1 MPEIADSDRIRAL
14 VSRAARLLDAGA
26 YDRFLDLFTEDGR
39 YCIEAASAELGRQ
52 MTWMDL
58 GRSEL
63 AALFEEYPDHV
74 VDKATRLH
82 LVTTDEVEI
91 ADDSGHALSTFAV
104 FRTDLH
110 GASALYAV
118 GHYEDVFV
126 RLGQTW
132 KLRSRKVRLETRQF
146 TVPTPLPL

>member
-1 MPEIADSDRIRAL
+1 MPDMSEVDRIRAL
-14 VSRAARLLDAGA
+14 ISRAARYLDRGA
-26 YDRFLDLFTEDGR
+26 YEQFLDLFTEHGR
-39 YCIEAASAELGRQ
+39 YCIEAVSAELGKQ

-58 GRSEL
+58 DRSEL
-63 AALFEEYPDHV
+63 ASLFKEYPDHV

-82 LVTTDEVEI
+82 LVATDEVEI
-91 ADDSGHALSTFAV
+91 TEDSADAVSTFAV

-118 GHYEDVFV
+118 GHYEDAFV
-126 RLGQTW
+126 RQGQTW
-132 KLRSRKVRLETRQF
+132 KLRSRKVRLESRQF

>member
-1 MPEIADSDRIRAL
+1 MTESDRIRAL
-14 VSRAARLLDAGA
+14 VSRTARFLDAA
-26 YDRFLDLFTEDGR
+26 VYDQFLDLFTDDGR
-39 YCIEAASAELGRQ
+39 YRLEAMSAELGKQ

-58 GRSEL
+58 DRSEL
-63 AALFEEYPDHV
+63 AALFKEYPDHV

-91 ADDSGHALSTFAV
+91 ADDSGTALSTFAV
-104 FRTDLH
+104 FRTDQH

-118 GHYEDVFV
+118 GRYEDAFV

-132 KLRSRKVRLETRQF
+132 KLRSRKVRVETRQF

>member
-1 MPEIADSDRIRAL
+1 MTESDRIRAL
-14 VSRAARLLDAGA
+14 VSRTARFLDAA
-26 YDRFLDLFTEDGR
+26 VYDQFLDLFTDDGR
-39 YCIEAASAELGRQ
+39 YRIEAMSAELGKQ

-58 GRSEL
+58 DRSEL
-63 AALFEEYPDHV
+63 AALFNEYPDHV

-91 ADDSGHALSTFAV
+91 ADDSGTALSTFAV
-104 FRTDLH
+104 FRTDQH

-118 GHYEDVFV
+118 GRYEDAFV

-132 KLRSRKVRLETRQF
+132 KLRSRKVRVETRQF

>member
-1 MPEIADSDRIRAL
+1 MPDASESDHIRAL
-14 VSRAARLLDAGA
+14 VSRAARLLDAGG
-26 YDRFLDLFTEDGR
+26 YDQFLELFTEDGR
-39 YCIEAASAELGRQ
+39 YRIDAASAELGKQ

-58 GRSEL
+58 DRSEL
-63 AALFEEYPDHV
+63 AALFKEYPEHV

-82 LVTTDEVEI
+82 LVTTDEIEI
-91 ADDSGHALSTFAV
+91 AGNSATALSTFAV
-104 FRTDLH
+104 CRTDLR

-118 GHYEDVFV
+118 GRYDDVFV
-126 RLGQTW
+126 RQGQTW

>member
-1 MPEIADSDRIRAL
+1 MPDVSEGDRIRGL
-14 VSRAARLLDAGA
+14 VSRAARTLDAGA
-26 YDRFLDLFTEDGR
+26 YEQFLDLFTDDGR
-39 YCIEAASAELGRQ
+39 YRIEAVSAELGKP
-52 MTWMDL
+52 MIWMDHD
-58 GRSEL
+58 RSEL
-63 AALFEEYPDHV
+63 AALFKEYPDHV

-91 ADDSGHALSTFAV
+91 AGDSANALSTFAV

-126 RLGQTW
+126 RQGQTW
-132 KLRSRKVRLETRQF
+132 KLKSRKVHLETRQF

>member
-1 MPEIADSDRIRAL
+1 VLDVNESDRIRAL
-14 VSRAARLLDAGA
+14 VSRTARFLDAA
-26 YDRFLDLFTEDGR
+26 VYDQFLDLFTDDGR
-39 YCIEAASAELGRQ
+39 YRIEAMSAELGKQ

-58 GRSEL
+58 DRSEL
-63 AALFEEYPDHV
+63 AALFKEYPDHV

-91 ADDSGHALSTFAV
+91 ADDSGTALSTFAV
-104 FRTDLH
+104 FRTDQH

-118 GHYEDVFV
+118 GRYEDAFV

-132 KLRSRKVRLETRQF
+132 KLRSRKVRVETRQF

>member
-1 MPEIADSDRIRAL
+1 MGECDRIRAL
-14 VSRAARLLDAGA
+14 VSRAARVLDAGA
-26 YDRFLDLFTEDGR
+26 YEQFLDLFTDDGR
-39 YCIEAASAELGRQ
+39 YRIEAVSAELGKP

-58 GRSEL
+58 DCLEL
-63 AALFEEYPDHV
+63 AALFKEYPDHI

-91 ADDSGHALSTFAV
+91 AGDSGHALSTFAV

-126 RLGQTW
+126 RKGQTW
-132 KLRSRKVRLETRQF
+132 KLKSRKVRLETRQF

>member
-1 MPEIADSDRIRAL
+1 MSESDRIRAL
-14 VSRAARLLDAGA
+14 VSRTARFLDAAG
-26 YDRFLDLFTEDGR
+26 YDQFLDLFTDDGR
-39 YCIEAASAELGRQ
+39 YRIEAMSAELGKQ

-58 GRSEL
+58 DRSEL
-63 AALFEEYPDHV
+63 AALFKEYPDHV

-91 ADDSGHALSTFAV
+91 ADDSGTALSTFAV
-104 FRTDLH
+104 FRTDQH

-118 GHYEDVFV
+118 GRYEDAFV

-132 KLRSRKVRLETRQF
+132 KLRSRKVRVETRQF

>member
-1 MPEIADSDRIRAL
+1 VNESDRIRAL
-14 VSRAARLLDAGA
+14 VSRTARFLDAA
-26 YDRFLDLFTEDGR
+26 VYDQFLDLFTDDGR
-39 YCIEAASAELGRQ
+39 YRIEAMSAELGKQ

-58 GRSEL
+58 DRSEL
-63 AALFEEYPDHV
+63 AALFKEYPDHV

-91 ADDSGHALSTFAV
+91 ADDSGTALSTFAV
-104 FRTDLH
+104 FRTDQH

-118 GHYEDVFV
+118 GRYEDAFV

-132 KLRSRKVRLETRQF
+132 KLRSRKVRVETRQF

>member
-1 MPEIADSDRIRAL
+1 MGECEQIRAL
-14 VSRAARLLDAGA
+14 VARAARLLDAAA
-26 YDRFLDLFTEDGR
+26 YDQFLELFTEDGR
-39 YCIEAASAELGRQ
+39 YRIEAASAELGKP

-58 GRSEL
+58 DRSEL
-63 AALFEEYPDHV
+63 AALFKEYPDHV

-82 LVTTDEVEI
+82 LVATDEVEI
-91 ADDSGHALSTFAV
+91 ADDLVNALSTFAV

>member
-1 MPEIADSDRIRAL
+1 MTESDRIRAL
-14 VSRAARLLDAGA
+14 VSRTARFLDAA
-26 YDRFLDLFTEDGR
+26 VYDQFLDLFTDDGR
-39 YCIEAASAELGRQ
+39 YRIEAMSAELGKQ

-58 GRSEL
+58 DRSEL
-63 AALFEEYPDHV
+63 SALFKEYPDHV

-91 ADDSGHALSTFAV
+91 ADDSGTALSTFAV
-104 FRTDLH
+104 FRTDQH

-118 GHYEDVFV
+118 GRYEDAFV

-132 KLRSRKVRLETRQF
+132 KLRSRKVRVETRQF

>member
-1 MPEIADSDRIRAL
+1 MLDVNESDRIRAL
-14 VSRAARLLDAGA
+14 VSRTARFLDAA
-26 YDRFLDLFTEDGR
+26 VYDQFLDLFTDDGR
-39 YCIEAASAELGRQ
+39 YRIEAMSAELGKQ

-58 GRSEL
+58 DRSEL
-63 AALFEEYPDHV
+63 AALFKEYPDHV

-91 ADDSGHALSTFAV
+91 ADDSGTALSTFAV
-104 FRTDLH
+104 FRTDQH

-118 GHYEDVFV
+118 GRYEDAFV

-132 KLRSRKVRLETRQF
+132 KLRSRKVRVETRQF

>member
-1 MPEIADSDRIRAL
+1 VLDVNESDRIRAL
-14 VSRAARLLDAGA
+14 VSRTARFLDAA
-26 YDRFLDLFTEDGR
+26 VYDQFLDLFTDDGR
-39 YCIEAASAELGRQ
+39 YRLEAMSAELGKQ

-58 GRSEL
+58 DRSEL
-63 AALFEEYPDHV
+63 AALFKEYPDHV

-91 ADDSGHALSTFAV
+91 ADDSGTALSTFAV
-104 FRTDLH
+104 FRTDQH

-118 GHYEDVFV
+118 GRYEDAFV

-132 KLRSRKVRLETRQF
+132 KLRSRKVRVETRQF

>member
-1 MPEIADSDRIRAL
+1 MLDVNESDRIRAL
-14 VSRAARLLDAGA
+14 VSRTARFLDAA
-26 YDRFLDLFTEDGR
+26 VYDQFLDLFTDDGR
-39 YCIEAASAELGRQ
+39 YRLEAMSAELGKQ

-58 GRSEL
+58 DRSEL
-63 AALFEEYPDHV
+63 AALFKEYPDHV

-91 ADDSGHALSTFAV
+91 ADDSGTALSTFAV
-104 FRTDLH
+104 FRTDQH

-118 GHYEDVFV
+118 GRYEDAFV

-132 KLRSRKVRLETRQF
+132 KLRSRKVRVETRQF

>member
-1 MPEIADSDRIRAL
+1 MAESDLIRTL
-14 VSRAARLLDAGA
+14 VSRAARLLDAGD
-26 YDRFLDLFTEDGR
+26 YDEFVALFTDDGR
-39 YCIEAASAELGRQ
+39 YRIEAVSAELGKP
-52 MTWMDL
+52 MTWMDVD
-58 GRSEL
+58 RSEL
-63 AALFEEYPDHV
+63 AALFKEYPDHV

-91 ADDSGHALSTFAV
+91 AGDSGTALSTFAV

-118 GHYEDVFV
+118 GRYEDAFV
-126 RLGQTW
+126 REGQTW
-132 KLRSRKVRLETRQF
+132 KLRSRKVRVETRQF

>member
-1 MPEIADSDRIRAL
+1 MPDVAESDRIRAI
-14 VSRAARLLDAGA
+14 VSRAARFLDAGE
-26 YDRFLDLFTEDGR
+26 YDRFADLFSADGR
-39 YCIEAASAELGRQ
+39 YRIEAVSAELGKQ

-58 GRSEL
+58 DRAEL
-63 AALFEEYPDHV
+63 AALFKEYPDHV

-82 LVTTDEVEI
+82 LVTTDEIDI
-91 ADDSGHALSTFAV
+91 AEDGCNALSTFAV

-118 GHYEDVFV
+118 GRYEDAFV
-126 RLGQTW
+126 REGQTW
-132 KLRSRKVRLETRQF
+132 KLKNRKVRLETRQF

>member
-1 MPEIADSDRIRAL
+1 MSESDRIRAL
-14 VSRAARLLDAGA
+14 VSRAARYLDAGV
-26 YDRFLDLFTEDGR
+26 YDEFLDLFIEDGR

-58 GRSEL
+58 DRSEL
-63 AALFEEYPDHV
+63 AALFKEYPDHV

-82 LVTTDEVEI
+82 LVSTDEAEV
-91 ADDSGHALSTFAV
+91 ADDSGTALSTFAV

-126 RLGQTW
+126 RQGQTW
-132 KLRSRKVRLETRQF
+132 KLRSRKVRLETRKL

>member
-1 MPEIADSDRIRAL
+1 MPDVNESDRIRAL
-14 VSRAARLLDAGA
+14 VSRTARFLDAA
-26 YDRFLDLFTEDGR
+26 VYDQFLDLFTDDGR
-39 YCIEAASAELGRQ
+39 YRIEAMSAELGKQ

-58 GRSEL
+58 DRSEL
-63 AALFEEYPDHV
+63 AALFKEYPDHV

-91 ADDSGHALSTFAV
+91 ADDSGTALSTFAV
-104 FRTDLH
+104 FRTDQH

-118 GHYEDVFV
+118 GRYEDAFV

-132 KLRSRKVRLETRQF
+132 KLRSRKVRVETRQF

>member
-1 MPEIADSDRIRAL
+1 MAESGDIRAL
-14 VSRAARLLDAGA
+14 VSRAARFLDGGA
-26 YDRFLDLFTEDGR
+26 YDEFLELFTEDGR
-39 YCIEAASAELGRQ
+39 YCIEATSAELGRQ

-58 GRSEL
+58 DRAGL
-63 AALFEEYPDHV
+63 TALFNEYPDHV

-82 LVTTDEVEI
+82 LVTTGEVEI
-91 ADDSGHALSTFAV
+91 TGDSCNALSTFAV

-118 GHYEDVFV
+118 GHYDDTFV
-126 RLGQTW
+126 RQGQTW
-132 KLRSRKVRLETRQF
+132 KLRSRRVRLETRQF

>member
-1 MPEIADSDRIRAL
+1 MRDMAESDRIRAL

-26 YDRFLDLFTEDGR
+26 YEQFLSLFTADAR
-39 YCIEAASAELGRQ
+39 YRIEAVSAELGKQ

-58 GRSEL
+58 DRSEL
-63 AALFEEYPDHV
+63 AALFKEYPDHV

-91 ADDSGHALSTFAV
+91 ADRGGSAVSTFAV
-104 FRTDLH
+104 FRTDLN

-118 GHYEDVFV
+118 GRYEDAFV
-126 RLGQTW
+126 LEEQTW
-132 KLRSRKVRLETRQF
+132 KLKDRKVRLETRQF